1 MPGRGH
7 RIASRQAQLG
17 QRRRRQGRAA
27 PTLPASPPPVS
38 VEEEEAQSQPAP
50 QTAPVAASP
59 RPAPRARPEYRPG
72 VLNYIGPELKRIA
85 ALGTLSVVV
94 LVVLGVVL

>member
-7 RIASRQAQLG
+7 RIAARQAQLG

-27 PTLPASPPPVS
+27 PTLPPSPPPAS
-38 VEEEEAQSQPAP
+38 VEEEELAPQPAP
-50 QTAPVAASP
+50 VVAPASA

-72 VLNYIGPELKRIA
+72 VLNFIGPELKRIA
-85 ALGTLSVVV
+85 TLGSVLIVV